1 MQRSFTLTLE
11 GCLDFIALHTRR
23 YEVVM
28 GSRREVLPEYPIEVL
43 REALVNALAHRDYGL
58 VGATVDVTVWDDR
71 IEIRSPGSLP
81 GHITVENMRDEHYS
95 RNRRTMRVLKLLG
108 FVEEYGDGV
117 DRMIRDMEAR
127 LMEPP
132 IFVATPSSV
141 TVTLR
146 NRFLVDV
153 EDQVWLALLGH
164 YQLSPAERR
173 ALVLARREGQ
183 VTRRRLRQA
192 MPGVEI
198 ENLLKSAVAKGLLA
212 RVGEKGG
219 TRYVLSGEVVLRAG
233 SRGLEAQ
240 SRKRQLLLDEIHKT
254 GSIST
259 AEGSEILGEDM
270 STVRHLLNDLVRT
283 GLARAEGKTRARRY
297 YAAEE

>member
-1 MQRSFTLTLE
+1 
-11 GCLDFIALHTRR
+11 
-23 YEVVM
+23 
-28 GSRREVLPEYPIEVL
+28 
-43 REALVNALAHRDYGL
+43 
-58 VGATVDVTVWDDR
+58 
-71 IEIRSPGSLP
+71 
-81 GHITVENMRDEHYS
+81 MRDEHYS

-198 ENLLKSAVAKGLLA
+198 ENLLHSAVAKGLLA

-219 TRYVLSGEVVLRAG
+219 TRYVLSDEVVLRAG

-240 SRKRQLLLDEIHKT
+240 SRKRQLLLDEIHKS